1 MGALVCRTGMRS
13 QVLALAVVALT
24 AGCCLASPYQ
34 PPQDPQPAND
44 SETIPAKGP
53 EYISPALLIKEPIM
67 EPELN
72 FEDLDE
78 EAMTC
83 KLKEGFEK
91 YLRRTKNPN
100 AVDEHGQDYSI
111 GIEFDYELY
120 QNIVDFMPKIVDMIK
135 SVGGAVELPVVTK
148 IGEALE
154 AAVEF
159 LKKEDEGKKGNEK
172 VEEDVEEE
180 NPAEENVEKV
190 GEEEKVEDGA
200 DVAEEKVEDGADVAE
215 EKVEEETTARRRSAI
230 NRRRNINRRRSETRR
245 RRS

>member
-1 MGALVCRTGMRS
+1 MRS
-13 QVLALAVVALT
+13 QVLVLAVVALT

-44 SETIPAKGP
+44 SEIPAKGP
-53 EYISPALLIKEPIM
+53 IYTVGHPPMFIDPPI
-67 EPELN
+67 PKI
-72 FEDLDE
+72 EDLDE

-120 QNIVDFMPKIVDMIK
+120 QNIVDFLPKIVDMIK
-135 SVGGAVELPVVTK
+135 SVGGAVELPVVTE

-154 AAVEF
+154 AAVEV

-200 DVAEEKVEDGADVAE
+200 DVAEEKVEDGADVAVEKVEDGADVAEEKVEDGADVAE

-230 NRRRNINRRRSETRR
+230 NR
-245 RRS
+245 

>member
-1 MGALVCRTGMRS
+1 
-13 QVLALAVVALT
+13 
-24 AGCCLASPYQ
+24 
-34 PPQDPQPAND
+34 
-44 SETIPAKGP
+44 
-53 EYISPALLIKEPIM
+53 M

-120 QNIVDFMPKIVDMIK
+120 QNIVDFLPKIVDMIK

-154 AAVEF
+154 AAVEV

-172 VEEDVEEE
+172 VEEE
-180 NPAEENVEKV
+180 
-190 GEEEKVEDGA
+190 VEDGA

-215 EKVEEETTARRRSAI
+215 EKVEDGADVAKE
-230 NRRRNINRRRSETRR
+230 
-245 RRS
+245 